1 LTNAVLA
8 ASGGIGLLP
17 ILLIVFVLMWLFM
30 IRPQRARQRAQQEQL
45 RNVAVG
51 KEIVTTGGLI
61 GTVAAVG
68 DDELTLEIAP
78 GTHVRVVRRSV
89 AGILTPEA
97 EAEDEDED
105 EDLEEAYDEGDE
117 VDEAP
122 EVETTERKRG

>member
-1 LTNAVLA
+1 MTNAVLA
-8 ASGGIGLLP
+8 ASGGVGLLP
-17 ILLIVFVLMWLFM
+17 ILLIVFVLMWMFM

-45 RNVAVG
+45 RNVRPG
-51 KEIVTTGGLI
+51 NEIVTTGGLI
-61 GTVAAVG
+61 GTVTAVA

-78 GTHVRVVRRSV
+78 GTHVRCARRAV
-89 AGILTPEA
+89 AAILTPEA
-97 EAEDEDED
+97 EADEED

>member
-1 LTNAVLA
+1 LTNAVLG
-8 ASGGIGLLP
+8 ASSGIGLLP

-45 RNVAVG
+45 RNVSVG

-61 GTVAAVG
+61 GTVEAVG

-78 GTHVRVVRRSV
+78 GTHVRVARRAV

-97 EAEDEDED
+97 EAEEED

>member
-1 LTNAVLA
+1 LTNGVLA
-8 ASGGIGLLP
+8 ASGGGSSF
-17 ILLIVFVLMWLFM
+17 LLIIVVVFVLMWLFM
-30 IRPQRARQRAQQEQL
+30 IRPQRARQRAKQEQL
-45 RNVAVG
+45 RNVAPG
-51 KEIVTTGGLI
+51 TEIVTTGGLI
-61 GTVAAVG
+61 GTVTAVG

-78 GTHVRVVRRSV
+78 GMHVRCARRAV

-97 EAEDEDED
+97 EAEEED